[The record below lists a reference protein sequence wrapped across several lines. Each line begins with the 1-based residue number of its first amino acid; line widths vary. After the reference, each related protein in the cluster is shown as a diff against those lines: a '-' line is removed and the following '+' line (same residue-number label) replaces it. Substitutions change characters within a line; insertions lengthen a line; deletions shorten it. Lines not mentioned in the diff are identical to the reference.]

1 MNRYLLLLGLFLV
14 TTVGATILEDFTVTP
29 GNNRITIRWESASEI
44 GLQRYKL
51 ERSVDGS
58 PFVEIASIVPRGD
71 HQIYQYI
78 DTEIYFFDAS
88 PRTFA
93 YRLKFQMRNGTY
105 TYSIVRET
113 TMNLSSIRRTWGSIK
128 AMFR

>member
-1 MNRYLLLLGLFLV
+1 MKRLLFIFSFIFSWNVFAG
-14 TTVGATILEDFTVTP
+14 ILEDFTVTP
-29 GNNRITIRWESASEI
+29 GNNRIHVRWESSSEV

-58 PFVEIASIVPRGD
+58 PFVEIASIQPRGD

-78 DTEIYFFDAS
+78 DTDIYTLDAS

-93 YRLKFQMRNGTY
+93 YRIKFQMRDGTF

-113 TMNLSSIRRTWGSIK
+113 TLNLSSIRRTWGSIK